1 MVVGPV
7 RMSRDVVSSLW
18 IKRVPWANI
27 FFAMVTAAAMA
38 PALLAFGLVKLELVD
53 ADIARPVSIALAVAL
68 VAVCG
73 AVVAAV
79 KLRGR
84 PADLVG
90 AQLPLANA
98 DFKLVARPGWEDTDG
113 MCYEYP
119 IERVSAHGG
128 TAGTW
133 RVLAFSNSFS
143 EILWRWAVLEAERDG
158 TVWIDVLVGGLR
170 RGDKDKG

>member
-27 FFAMVTAAAMA
+27 FFAMVTVAAMA
-38 PALLAFGLVKLELVD
+38 PALLAFGLIKLELVD
-53 ADIARPVSIALAVAL
+53 ADMARPVSIALAVAL
-68 VAVCG
+68 VAAC
-73 AVVAAV
+73 
-79 KLRGR
+79 
-84 PADLVG
+84 
-90 AQLPLANA
+90 
-98 DFKLVARPGWEDTDG
+98 
-113 MCYEYP
+113 
-119 IERVSAHGG
+119 GG

>member
-27 FFAMVTAAAMA
+27 FFAMVTAAAMV
-38 PALLAFGLVKLELVD
+38 PALAAFGLIKLELVD
-53 ADIARPVSIALAVAL
+53 ADMARPVSIALAVAL
-68 VAVCG
+68 VAVC
-73 AVVAAV
+73 
-79 KLRGR
+79 
-84 PADLVG
+84 
-90 AQLPLANA
+90 
-98 DFKLVARPGWEDTDG
+98 
-113 MCYEYP
+113 
-119 IERVSAHGG
+119 GG

>member
-53 ADIARPVSIALAVAL
+53 ADMARPVSIALAVAL

-113 MCYEYP
+113 MC
-119 IERVSAHGG
+119 
-128 TAGTW
+128 
-133 RVLAFSNSFS
+133 
-143 EILWRWAVLEAERDG
+143 
-158 TVWIDVLVGGLR
+158 
-170 RGDKDKG
+170 

>member
-27 FFAMVTAAAMA
+27 FFAMVTATAMA
-38 PALLAFGLVKLELVD
+38 PALLAFGLIKLELVD
-53 ADIARPVSIALAVAL
+53 ADMARPVSIALAVAL
-68 VAVCG
+68 VAVC
-73 AVVAAV
+73 
-79 KLRGR
+79 
-84 PADLVG
+84 
-90 AQLPLANA
+90 
-98 DFKLVARPGWEDTDG
+98 
-113 MCYEYP
+113 
-119 IERVSAHGG
+119 GG

-143 EILWRWAVLEAERDG
+143 EILWRWAVLEAVRDG